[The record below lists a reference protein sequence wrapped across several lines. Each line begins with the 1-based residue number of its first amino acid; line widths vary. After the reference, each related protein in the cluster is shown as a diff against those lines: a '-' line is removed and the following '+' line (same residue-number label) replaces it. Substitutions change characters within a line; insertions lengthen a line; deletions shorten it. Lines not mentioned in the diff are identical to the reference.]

1 LEESWSLFLKGIG
14 FETIVVELRVDVDP
28 LEGAEWREKFAV
40 VESSGGTD
48 WVVGWC
54 SHHWGLDHGLGLGL
68 VVGVRHV
75 FPDPEGSGV
84 EWAEIVTDDKLLA
97 EFIVSIDGVFV
108 GFGESPVESCLV
120 NVTASVANFIGFVEI
135 GLLSSFHL
143 N

>member
-1 LEESWSLFLKGIG
+1 MK
-14 FETIVVELRVDVDP
+14 
-28 LEGAEWREKFAV
+28 
-40 VESSGGTD
+40 SSGGTD

-75 FPDPEGSGV
+75 FPDPKGSGV

-97 EFIVSIDGVFV
+97 EFIVSIDSVFV

-120 NVTASVANFIGFVEI
+120 NVTASVANFIGFMEI
-135 GLLSSFHL
+135 GFLASFMDSKMLPSAVVSGDIKPAVDEKTAHDTVSKTMIGFIAR
-143 N
+143 